1 MLLLNLSKYSA
12 SAHTGAAIP
21 RYFREPSLASVGDD
35 ALIVPKRKNVRIFTR
50 LKNVLALVSPEAM
63 FLSRQGVKAPLADQG
78 ELSRASPASTRL
90 RGSELPSFCVLS
102 LTQFDNPSVKNQRFL
117 PAVHCGMTATGSH
130 GNFDSLCG
138 APPFTQGS
146 HWVLPHQCVY
156 RYFSEKPENCTT
168 IIIPHSA
175 FHNDMIFDSL
185 AGISDYLRDSGHFC
199 RLEIGLSGKFL
210 SSRNASASW

>member
-1 MLLLNLSKYSA
+1 MRA
-12 SAHTGAAIP
+12 
-21 RYFREPSLASVGDD
+21 
-35 ALIVPKRKNVRIFTR
+35 
-50 LKNVLALVSPEAM
+50 
-63 FLSRQGVKAPLADQG
+63 KAPLADQG
-78 ELSRASPASTRL
+78 WCSAQRMKILMIAGGIHTIIRAAPVRTLGL
-90 RGSELPSFCVLS
+90 RGSELSY
-102 LTQFDNPSVKNQRFL
+102 FDNPSVKNQRFL

-130 GNFDSLCG
+130 GNFDSLRG

-156 RYFSEKPENCTT
+156 RYFSEKPKNCTT

>member
-1 MLLLNLSKYSA
+1 MLSLLLSNLSKYSA

-21 RYFREPSLASVGDD
+21 RYFREPSLESVGDD
-35 ALIVPKRKNVRIFTR
+35 ALIVPKRKSVRIFTR
-50 LKNVLALVSPEAM
+50 LKNVLALITPEAM

-130 GNFDSLCG
+130 GNFDSLRG

-146 HWVLPHQCVY
+146 RGTPAPVRLSIFLRKTGKLHHNHY
-156 RYFSEKPENCTT
+156 TTFGFSQ
-168 IIIPHSA
+168 
-175 FHNDMIFDSL
+175 
-185 AGISDYLRDSGHFC
+185 
-199 RLEIGLSGKFL
+199 
-210 SSRNASASW
+210 

>member
-1 MLLLNLSKYSA
+1 MPVLTLARQSVLSKYIL
-12 SAHTGAAIP
+12 T
-21 RYFREPSLASVGDD
+21 L
-35 ALIVPKRKNVRIFTR
+35 VP
-50 LKNVLALVSPEAM
+50 PEAI

-130 GNFDSLCG
+130 GNFDSLRG
-138 APPFTQGS
+138 APPFAQGS
-146 HWVLPHQCVY
+146 RGSPAPVRLSIFLRKTGKLHHNHY
-156 RYFSEKPENCTT
+156 TT
-168 IIIPHSA
+168 FGFFTITC
-175 FHNDMIFDSL
+175 FFDSL

>member
-1 MLLLNLSKYSA
+1 MPVLTPARLSVLSKYIL
-12 SAHTGAAIP
+12 T
-21 RYFREPSLASVGDD
+21 L
-35 ALIVPKRKNVRIFTR
+35 VP
-50 LKNVLALVSPEAM
+50 PEAI

-90 RGSELPSFCVLS
+90 RGSELPSFSVLS

-130 GNFDSLCG
+130 GNFDSLRG

-210 SSRNASASW
+210 SFRNASASW